1 MTICTIFRAIVG
13 SFAISEIKLYLQA
26 GGKSKSCASGQF
38 RIERMEIRTLIESD
52 APAWW
57 QIRLE
62 ALEQEPFAFGKSVE
76 EHRATPVET
85 IAHRFRD
92 SRGGNFT
99 LGAFV
104 DGNLVGI
111 ATFAR
116 DPGLKERHKGRIYG
130 VYVTPSHRNNG
141 IGRALM
147 AALLEMA
154 KQDWSLEQ
162 ILLAVAAG
170 QNAARQLYSNCGF
183 ETYGREPNALK
194 VGDTYIDEDH
204 MILRIR

>member
-1 MTICTIFRAIVG
+1 M
-13 SFAISEIKLYLQA
+13 
-26 GGKSKSCASGQF
+26 
-38 RIERMEIRTLIESD
+38 ERMEIRTLIESD
-52 APAWW
+52 ASAWW

-62 ALEQEPFAFGKSVE
+62 ALEQEPFAFGKAVE
-76 EHRATPVET
+76 EHRATLVET

-104 DGNLVGI
+104 DGKLAGI
-111 ATFAR
+111 ATFVR
-116 DPGLKERHKGRIYG
+116 DPGLKESHKGRIYG
-130 VYVTPSHRNNG
+130 VYVTPSQRNHG

-147 AALLEMA
+147 VALLEKA
-154 KQDWSLEQ
+154 KQDSSLEQ

-170 QNAARQLYSNCGF
+170 QIAARQLYRDCGF

-194 VGDTYIDEDH
+194 VGDAYIDEEH